1 MRKANVKLLSMDGS
15 YTVKWLC
22 VGEAQRLIDKG
33 SARRV
38 SKPRELPIRI
48 QLVEVAKPSSSPNSK
63 VMLNRGDAALLAGL
77 KPGFVERL
85 DTTALQ
91 NMSPST
97 IACLQRL
104 SGWNLLP
111 RNKVLENYAP
121 EA

>member
-22 VGEAQRLIDKG
+22 AGEAQRLIDKG

-38 SKPRELPIRI
+38 SKPKELPIRI

-63 VMLNRGDAALLAGL
+63 VALNRGDAALLAGL

-85 DTTALQ
+85 DTTKLQ
-91 NMSPST
+91 ELNPST
-97 IACLQRL
+97 IAGLQRL
-104 SGWNLLP
+104 CGWGLIA
-111 RNKVLENYAP
+111 RNQALENFA
-121 EA
+121 E